1 MARDRVGLAT
11 WEDFPEEE
19 KEKLLEME
27 IWKREVYE
35 RWIEEKEAEELK
47 RIKKMSK
54 GKKRRQRYEDEE
66 GDEDTYVD

>member
-1 MARDRVGLAT
+1 MARDRVGLTT

-27 IWKREVYE
+27 IWKKEVYE
-35 RWIEEKEAEELK
+35 QWIEEKEAEELK